1 MKQKLYL
8 FYLLLFVLLGSITSK
23 AQSFTENFNTTSGQF
38 VNSFTKTL
46 SGVPFTFTA
55 NNGTTYWTNAGGA
68 LNSQCVQLYQDFDPS
83 SIDTFV
89 IKRQDG
95 NDFVFNS
102 LFLKS
107 ESTSNIVVAGYN
119 NNVLVGSIQTLAAN
133 ANATLNFG
141 GIVVDEVIIKSTNLN
156 VNIDDFSGI
165 VVSSATHL
173 NFDGA
178 NDNVTIPS
186 AVSGAIAQGSE
197 ITIEYWFKGT
207 NLQSAVRIQNGSNYI
222 VAGWGSSN
230 PQFIVS
236 TDGETNGVLN
246 GTESVIEDN
255 TWHHIACVWKKNEI
269 FATYLDGVLQNSRVA
284 ANVNL
289 PNLAGTEGKLGS
301 LNGGSEFMTGNL
313 DDVRIWNVA
322 RTASQISANR
332 NCELQGNESG
342 LVAYYKFNQGLD
354 AADNTTITT
363 LTDATANANNGTL
376 VNFAKTGTTSNFLA
390 GSPVMTGS
398 IVPSNA
404 TVTTPVVYTQ
414 GDTATALTATTGANG
429 SNLLWYTTSTGGTG
443 TTAPT
448 PSTATVGSTSYWVSS
463 TNANGCES
471 ARTEIVV
478 TVNASIPATHL
489 NFDGVNDRV
498 ELSNESNFDFTSTF
512 SIEAWI
518 RVNSFT
524 QEWQTLISKGAEG
537 PRIHR
542 FGVSDF
548 IAFGTGPAD
557 DLVSTVS
564 VNDGN
569 WHHIA
574 ATCNNGFKSLYVDGV
589 LQGTQIVG
597 TPLVTNNDN
606 VRIGSQIDSYSPIRA
621 FHGDIDEVRIW
632 NVARTAEQ
640 TNGSKNCELQGNE
653 TGLVANYKFN
663 QGIDAAV
670 NTAITSLIDATANGN
685 NGTLVNFT
693 KTGTTS
699 NFLAGSPVT
708 TGSIIPSVATV
719 TTPVTYTQ
727 GATATAL
734 TATVGANG
742 SSLVWY
748 TTATGGTGTTA
759 PTPSTAT
766 VGSTSYWVS
775 STNANGCESA
785 RTEIV
790 VTVNSV
796 PATHLNFDGVNDY
809 VNLSNLISGGSS
821 YTKQAMIR
829 PTYIASGAGQN
840 IISNSNEVF
849 WIFDGNIRAGNNGN
863 FQHVLADAS
872 SLLNT
877 WNMVTVT
884 YDAPTT
890 TMKLYINEILV
901 SENNSVSATVG
912 GNIQIGAFAS
922 IAFFNGDI
930 DEVRIWNRALPLAEI
945 QNNMNCELP
954 SPSTQNSLV
963 AYYKFNQGT
972 DAADNTTITTLTDA
986 SGNANNGTLVNFTK
1000 TGTTS
1005 NFLAGSPIVTGT
1017 NCAVLS
1023 NESFE
1028 VANNIKMYPN
1038 PTNGIFTIET
1048 QEVST
1053 VDVFDMIGKK
1063 VYSNKVSVGSSN
1075 IDLSNYTNGI
1085 YLLTV
1090 TNQKGNLNT
1099 YKLIKE

>member
-1 MKQKLYL
+1 MKKR
-8 FYLLLFVLLGSITSK
+8 LLFFMTLFWSVWSFGQNVGDPFTSGDIVYNITS
-23 AQSFTENFNTTSGQF
+23 TSPATVEVGGQNGF
-38 VNSFTKTL
+38 NSFTGSIANIPSMVTYAGTDYSVTSIGIQAFLLCGNLTSVIIPDSVISIQQDAFNGSGLTSVIIPDSVTSIGAFAFANTL
-46 SGVPFTFTA
+46 LISVTIPNSVISIVSDAFASNEDLTSVILGNSLTSINSWVFSNCPNLTSVTIPNSVTSIGNYAFLNTGLTSLTIPNSVTSIGGSAFSGTGLTTVTIPDSVISIGNFAFYDCTSLTSVTIPNSVTSIEEYTFG
-55 NNGTTYWTNAGGA
+55 NCLS
-68 LNSQCVQLYQDFDPS
+68 LNSVTVNWASPLP
-83 SIDTFV
+83 I
-89 IKRQDG
+89 
-95 NDFVFNS
+95 NANVFQNTPIS
-102 LFLKS
+102 
-107 ESTSNIVVAGYN
+107 
-119 NNVLVGSIQTLAAN
+119 
-133 ANATLNFG
+133 NATLIVPAGTKALYQAASVWQNFG
-141 GIVVDEVIIKSTNLN
+141 S
-156 VNIDDFSGI
+156 
-165 VVSSATHL
+165 
-173 NFDGA
+173 
-178 NDNVTIPS
+178 
-186 AVSGAIAQGSE
+186 
-197 ITIEYWFKGT
+197 
-207 NLQSAVRIQNGSNYI
+207 
-222 VAGWGSSN
+222 
-230 PQFIVS
+230 
-236 TDGETNGVLN
+236 
-246 GTESVIEDN
+246 
-255 TWHHIACVWKKNEI
+255 I
-269 FATYLDGVLQNSRVA
+269 F
-284 ANVNL
+284 
-289 PNLAGTEGKLGS
+289 E
-301 LNGGSEFMTGNL
+301 
-313 DDVRIWNVA
+313 
-322 RTASQISANR
+322 
-332 NCELQGNESG
+332 
-342 LVAYYKFNQGLD
+342 
-354 AADNTTITT
+354 
-363 LTDATANANNGTL
+363 
-376 VNFAKTGTTSNFLA
+376 
-390 GSPVMTGS
+390 
-398 IVPSNA
+398 
-404 TVTTPVVYTQ
+404 
-414 GDTATALTATTGANG
+414 
-429 SNLLWYTTSTGGTG
+429 
-443 TTAPT
+443 
-448 PSTATVGSTSYWVSS
+448 
-463 TNANGCES
+463 
-471 ARTEIVV
+471 
-478 TVNASIPATHL
+478 PATHL

-670 NTAITSLIDATANGN
+670 NTAITSLIDATANAN
-685 NGTLVNFT
+685 NGTLVNFA

>member
-1 MKQKLYL
+1 MKQKYYL
-8 FYLLLFVLLGSITSK
+8 IVLFLLVFNHSFATYVFQVSSVDPLTGGQSYQINQTANPLSLSINVCAFGNSQPSVATSY
-23 AQSFTENFNTTSGQF
+23 TLTWYRNT
-38 VNSFTKTL
+38 VNSTVGGVMVSSATQSTPNEYNIVDIKTYL
-46 SGVPFTFTA
+46 P
-55 NNGTTYWTNAGGA
+55 
-68 LNSQCVQLYQDFDPS
+68 
-83 SIDTFV
+83 
-89 IKRQDG
+89 
-95 NDFVFNS
+95 
-102 LFLKS
+102 
-107 ESTSNIVVAGYN
+107 STSQAGTFYYYA
-119 NNVLVGSIQTLAAN
+119 VLSNPTATSCGFTGTLTSTIQR
-133 ANATLNFG
+133 
-141 GIVVDEVIIKSTNLN
+141 VDV
-156 VNIDDFSGI
+156 FAP
-165 VVSSATHL
+165 ATHL
-173 NFDGA
+173 NFGGSNDYVDCGNSPSLQITGNAITLEAYVKFNTFGTDHWLGNIINKAAPNSNGYMLRAGGNGA
-178 NDNVTIPS
+178 VNFVVAN
-186 AVSGAIAQGSE
+186 SGWYQLTTANNAI
-197 ITIEYWFKGT
+197 TLNTWFHIAG
-207 NLQSAVRIQNGSNYI
+207 VYNGSTLKIYI
-222 VAGWGSSN
+222 
-230 PQFIVS
+230 
-236 TDGETNGVLN
+236 
-246 GTESVIEDN
+246 
-255 TWHHIACVWKKNEI
+255 
-269 FATYLDGVLQNSRVA
+269 DGVEVASTNTAISSIGNSVS
-284 ANVNL
+284 NL
-289 PNLAGTEGKLGS
+289 NLGRDPQDIIRGLDAS
-301 LNGGSEFMTGNL
+301 LEE
-313 DDVRIWNVA
+313 VCIWNVA
-322 RTASQISANR
+322 RTAEQINGSK
-332 NCELQGNESG
+332 NCELQGTETG
-342 LVAYYKFNQGLD
+342 LVAYYKFNQGNGS
-354 AADNTTITT
+354 ADNTTITT

-376 VNFAKTGTTSNFLA
+376 INFTKTGTTSNFLA
-390 GSPVMTGS
+390 GSPVTTGS
-398 IVPSNA
+398 IIPSVA

-414 GDTATALTATTGANG
+414 GATATALTATVGANG
-429 SNLLWYTTSTGGTG
+429 TSLVWYTTATGGTV

-489 NFDGVNDRV
+489 NFDGVDNRV

-640 TNGSKNCELQGNE
+640 INGSKNCELQGNE